1 MSIDTTIRPAGLA
14 KSRIEALSDGVFS
27 IAMTLL
33 VLDVRVPAPSE
44 VAAAGGLAPALLGLW
59 PRLLTYALSFGLL
72 GVYWVGHHVTFHF
85 IKRTNRTLLWIN
97 IAFLLCVA
105 SMPFTTAL
113 VAQYHQD
120 PTALAAYGG
129 ALILTGLALE
139 SHWWYATS
147 GHRLVDRDLDP
158 RVITYG
164 SRRILFAPAMYLTS
178 IVVAFLSPA
187 ASLLIFVIVP
197 ILYIVPEQSGWL
209 FSPPA
214 SGREAR

>member
-1 MSIDTTIRPAGLA
+1 MSIDTTIGAAGLV
-14 KSRIEALSDGVFS
+14 KSRIEALSDGVFLS
-27 IAMTLL
+27 AGASPPT
-33 VLDVRVPAPSE
+33 PSE
-44 VAAAGGLAPALLGLW
+44 VAAAGGLAPALLALW
-59 PRLLTYALSFGLL
+59 SRFLTYALSFGLL

-85 IKRTNRTLLWIN
+85 IRRTDRTLLWIN

-164 SRRILFAPAMYLTS
+164 SRRILFAPATYLVS
-178 IVVAFLSPA
+178 IVIAFLSPT

-197 ILYIVPEQSGWL
+197 ILYIVPDGRL